1 MFRLFTPS
9 TVRIA
14 ALEGLGDLLDQAGVD
29 IEPLLRR
36 QGIDPAMLR
45 EPENRLG
52 YRQFVQTLDA
62 AAAASG
68 DDCLGLHLGAA
79 QSIHVTGVLGYAL
92 RASPDVRTQLVQAS
106 RYFALHQDG
115 AEIGFKVSDE
125 TVTFLYTV
133 LDPHVVAHRH
143 DAEATLA
150 LCVSQWRLCVG
161 QPRWAPTSVHFTH
174 PAPKAPTLRELR
186 AFFGCPIHFS
196 DSFDGLRFP
205 ASFLSST
212 ISTADPGLY
221 AILSRYA
228 EECLA
233 RHADTQASTTG
244 RVRHLIAAGL
254 SNGRASIEE
263 IASRMAV
270 TPRTLQRR
278 LADEGQQFSELLD
291 ETRRELATQYLRD
304 PALGLID
311 AAFLVGYS
319 DLTAFHRAFK
329 RWFKQTPLEFQ
340 RQHQSAPRPLS
351 S

>member
-1 MFRLFTPS
+1 MFSPFPPS
-9 TVRIA
+9 TVRVA
-14 ALEGLGDLLDQAGVD
+14 ALEGLGEMLGQAGVD
-29 IEPLLRR
+29 FEPLLRR

-45 EPENRLG
+45 EPDNRLA

-62 AAAASG
+62 AAAAIG

-79 QSIHVTGVLGYAL
+79 QSIHVAGVLGYAL
-92 RASPDVRTQLVQAS
+92 RASPDVRTQLLHAS
-106 RYFALHQDG
+106 RYYALHQDG
-115 AEIGFKVSDE
+115 AEIGFQE
-125 TVTFLYTV
+125 NGELATFRYTV

-150 LCVSQWRLCVG
+150 LCVSQWRLHIA
-161 QPRWAPTSVHFTH
+161 QPKWAPSSVHFTH
-174 PAPKAPTLRELR
+174 PAPSAAAMRELR

-205 ASFLSST
+205 ASFLSSA
-212 ISTADPGLY
+212 ISTADPGLHQ
-221 AILSRYA
+221 ILSRYA

-233 RHADTQASTTG
+233 RHADTQTSTTG

-254 SNGRASIEE
+254 SNGHASIEE
-263 IASRMAV
+263 IATRMAV

-329 RWFKQTPLEFQ
+329 RWFNQTPLDYQ
-340 RQHQSAPRPLS
+340 RQHQQARPLS